1 MAKLTSNFSQ
11 NTVAPSSPLSSPP
24 ATPTKPSPYQDAK
37 PDCPSSP
44 LSSPPASQAV
54 LAPEA
59 VPVTPKH
66 RDAQPDLSNPPSPT
80 SPTAASQAFQAPEA
94 APVTPQREH
103 NHKPSVDDTPM
114 GPSSHGTDEGYGKVE
129 KQRPFIEAELKPHL
143 YDGGQHFADS
153 AFHRDVSQ
161 DSITK
166 VLNDANLYC
175 ENRWV
180 GIPEAVGKESE
191 LYAPYNEIFEGV
203 LKHGNLKRTRYV
215 LASHGIKASHEEGI
229 DNTELKSSPDFMFQ
243 GRNSAAFPPSDAGFV
258 PDDDEKKW
266 AFKTCASLVDIK
278 TEKSRLESSENFMD
292 HLVQLAVYARSVSI
306 L

>member
-80 SPTAASQAFQAPEA
+80 SPTAVSQAFQAPEA

-129 KQRPFIEAELKPHL
+129 KQRPFIEA
-143 YDGGQHFADS
+143 G
-153 AFHRDVSQ
+153 
-161 DSITK
+161 
-166 VLNDANLYC
+166 
-175 ENRWV
+175 
-180 GIPEAVGKESE
+180 
-191 LYAPYNEIFEGV
+191 
-203 LKHGNLKRTRYV
+203 
-215 LASHGIKASHEEGI
+215 
-229 DNTELKSSPDFMFQ
+229 
-243 GRNSAAFPPSDAGFV
+243 
-258 PDDDEKKW
+258 
-266 AFKTCASLVDIK
+266 
-278 TEKSRLESSENFMD
+278 
-292 HLVQLAVYARSVSI
+292 
-306 L
+306 

>member
-11 NTVAPSSPLSSPP
+11 NTVAPSSPLSSAPV
-24 ATPTKPSPYQDAK
+24 TPTKPSRSQDAQ

-44 LSSPPASQAV
+44 LSSPPATQAV
-54 LAPEA
+54 LAPEV
-59 VPVTPKH
+59 VPVTPQKKQH
-66 RDAQPDLSNPPSPT
+66 DAQPDCPSSPLSSPP
-80 SPTAASQAFQAPEA
+80 PEA
-94 APVTPQREH
+94 APVTPQRNH

-114 GPSSHGTDEGYGKVE
+114 GPSSHGTDEGYEKVE
-129 KQRPFIEAELKPHL
+129 KQRPFIEAELKLHI

-153 AFHRDVSQ
+153 AFHHDVSQ

-166 VLNDANLYC
+166 VLNDTNLYS

-180 GIPEAVGKESE
+180 GIPEAVGRESE

-229 DNTELKSSPDFMFQ
+229 DNIELKSSPDFMFQ
-243 GRNSAAFPPSDAGFV
+243 GRNSAAFPPSDADFV
-258 PDDDEKKW
+258 PEDDEKKW
-266 AFKTCASLVDIK
+266 AFKSCASLVDIK